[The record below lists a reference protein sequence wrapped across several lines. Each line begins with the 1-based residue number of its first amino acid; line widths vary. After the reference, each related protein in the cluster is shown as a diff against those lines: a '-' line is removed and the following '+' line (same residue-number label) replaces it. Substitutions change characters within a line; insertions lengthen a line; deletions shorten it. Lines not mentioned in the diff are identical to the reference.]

1 MKICFLITFFSSFCF
16 QNLLAAVGTYT
27 FVNKR
32 NFKTT
37 VNFSYPG
44 RFPENGVY
52 QLDMI
57 PNGRYSMTFD
67 PGTSGT
73 ASIAPGQGKF
83 ENILGPLRMGDA
95 QFTANPGVYN
105 IVQENPPEGGRTAG
119 SGGNYLMVGQSLHAG
134 QSLRSSDGH
143 FELKMQDDGNLVIYH
158 EGGAIWAT
166 ATNETCKHP
175 LFRYNTCGDLEAIMQ
190 GDGNFVIYATRGMGR
205 GPLWATGTEQGNNPL
220 SYLILLNN
228 GKIQLHRGSS
238 PASDRGLIW
247 QN

>member
-1 MKICFLITFFSSFCF
+1 MKICLFITFFSSFCF
-16 QNLLAAVGTYT
+16 QNLLASVGTYT

-32 NFKTT
+32 NSNTT

-44 RFPENGVY
+44 RFPENGTY
-52 QLDMI
+52 QLVLS
-57 PNGRYSMTFD
+57 PNGQYSMTFD
-67 PGTSGT
+67 SGTSGT
-73 ASIAPGQGKF
+73 ASIAPGNGKF
-83 ENILGPLRMGDA
+83 ENLQGSLVMGDA
-95 QFTANPGVYN
+95 QFASNPGVYN
-105 IVQENPPEGGRTAG
+105 IVHENPPEGGRTTG

-143 FELKMQDDGNLVIYH
+143 YELKMQDDGNLVIYH
-158 EGGAIWAT
+158 DGGAIWAT

-205 GPLWATGTEQGNNPL
+205 GALWATGTDSGNNIA

-228 GKIQLHRGSS
+228 GKIQLHRGAG
-238 PASDRGLIW
+238 PALDQGAIW